1 MNGDIFFSIVVNCL
15 KISRIWSILLFFKND
30 ESIVKII
37 NDDGNL
43 LLYFFVKSLKEM
55 NEIDELECCVRVVI
69 FILYGVNLNKKLDD
83 EKRVD

>member
-55 NEIDELECCVRVVI
+55 NEINELECCVRVVI
-69 FILYGVNLNKKLDD
+69 FI
-83 EKRVD
+83 

>member
-1 MNGDIFFSIVVNCL
+1 MNGDIFLSIVVNCL
-15 KISRIWSILLFFKND
+15 KYSRVWSILLFLKND

-55 NEIDELECCVRVVI
+55 NDIDEFECCVRVVI
-69 FILYGVNLNKKLDD
+69 FI
-83 EKRVD
+83 